1 MNTQREK
8 PTQTTNE
15 QQAIEI
21 DLDDKIELERREAYI
36 EPKARILLR
45 ELLQNGDNSELFPEY
60 TPGYGYV
67 YQTKLGK
74 TSGEVGGESI
84 SIELLENLA
93 RLDIIH
99 KSFHDTVSACPNCNS
114 TIITLHNKCPSCS
127 SHNVEKTS
135 LTEHI
140 LCGHIDQR
148 DKYISDRCPKCG
160 EKLVNGQFRNMG
172 RWFICKQCGDRFENP
187 EFDVACRKCGK
198 VFAIKESKLID
209 IPKFTLN
216 LNRKKETIQ
225 NIASLENVRTLLSD
239 LGFQVETPGLVIGQK
254 SGMQHHFSL
263 IAKKLVDNR
272 EVIVALDHAVSESEV
287 TASPLILYI
296 YKTSEVKV
304 DVPIFIAV
312 PHLSENARKV
322 AVGHNIMLI
331 EGSTDEKE
339 IMQRI
344 KTEVANRI
352 NSPAHDDIAQ
362 TQLNEEKT
370 ETTSLF
376 KKIMGLKK

>member
-1 MNTQREK
+1 MNALREK
-8 PTQTTNE
+8 SIQTTKDK
-15 QQAIEI
+15 QTVEI

-36 EPKARILLR
+36 EPNARILLR
-45 ELLQNGDNSELFPEY
+45 ELLQNGDNSELVPEY
-60 TPGYGYV
+60 APGYGYV

-74 TSGEVGGESI
+74 TSGETAEGESI
-84 SIELLENLA
+84 SKDLLENLA
-93 RLDIIH
+93 SLDIIH
-99 KSFHDTVSACPNCNS
+99 KSFYDTVSACPHCNS

-127 SHNVEKTS
+127 SHNVEKTN

-140 LCGHIDQR
+140 LCGYIDQR

-198 VFAIKESKLID
+198 VFAIKEAQVTD
-209 IPKFTLN
+209 IPKYSLN

-225 NIASLENVRTLLSD
+225 NIASLENVRNLLGD
-239 LGFQVETPGLVIGQK
+239 LGFQVETPGLITGQK
-254 SGMQHHFSL
+254 SGIQHHFSL
-263 IAKKLVDNR
+263 IAKKLVDNH

-296 YKTSEVKV
+296 YKTSEVTV

-312 PHLSENARKV
+312 PGLSENARKV

-331 EGSTDEKE
+331 EGSMDEKE

-344 KTEVANRI
+344 KTEVANRTHSTTH
-352 NSPAHDDIAQ
+352 NSIAVQ
-362 TQLNEEKT
+362 VNEEKA
-370 ETTSLF
+370 ETSIF
-376 KKIMGLKK
+376 KKIMGLRK